1 MPESAATA
9 PSGKGV
15 LSRAIGIIVSPGA
28 TYREVLRNPS
38 PVGILLL
45 CCVVIAIATG
55 LPQFTERGRQTALDS
70 QVQAIERFTGKPV
83 TPEMYEQMEG
93 RAHYGAYG
101 AFIGVFIMMPV
112 MSLLITGVLWVVF
125 NAILGG
131 TAGFK
136 SVLTVVTHSQVIGAL
151 GAVAAAPIQYLQG
164 IQNMAGPF
172 NFGVLV
178 PMLDPG
184 SFLALFLGG
193 VSVFV
198 LWQLAV
204 CAIGLA
210 VLYSRNAGRVTAGLT
225 AVYLVIA
232 AVITAVISS
241 FMGGNR

>member
-1 MPESAATA
+1 MPDSVATA

-15 LSRAIGIIVSPGA
+15 LGRAIGIIVSPGA
-28 TYREVLRNPS
+28 TYKEVLLNPR

-45 CCVVIAIATG
+45 CCLVIAMAAG
-55 LPQFTERGRQTALDS
+55 LPQFTERGQQAALDMN
-70 QVQAIERFTGKPV
+70 VQNIERFTGRPV
-83 TPEMYEQMEG
+83 TAEMYTQME
-93 RAHYGAYG
+93 RQAAYG
-101 AFIGVFIMMPV
+101 GYFAFVGVFVMMPV
-112 MSLLITGVLWVVF
+112 MSLIFTGVLWVVF

-131 TAGFK
+131 TATFK
-136 SVLTVVTHSQVIGAL
+136 SVLTVITHSQVIGAL

-164 IQNMAGPF
+164 TQNMAGPF
-172 NFGVLV
+172 NFGVLL

-193 VSVFV
+193 ISVFV

-210 VLYSRNAGRVTAGLT
+210 VLYSRSAGRVTAGLT
-225 AVYLVIA
+225 ASYLVIA
-232 AVITAVISS
+232 AVVTGVISS

>member
-1 MPESAATA
+1 
-9 PSGKGV
+9 
-15 LSRAIGIIVSPGA
+15 
-28 TYREVLRNPS
+28 
-38 PVGILLL
+38 
-45 CCVVIAIATG
+45 
-55 LPQFTERGRQTALDS
+55 
-70 QVQAIERFTGKPV
+70 
-83 TPEMYEQMEG
+83 
-93 RAHYGAYG
+93 
-101 AFIGVFIMMPV
+101 MMPV

-198 LWQLAV
+198 LWFQV
-204 CAIGLA
+204 
-210 VLYSRNAGRVTAGLT
+210 
-225 AVYLVIA
+225 
-232 AVITAVISS
+232 SS
-241 FMGGNR
+241 PSGVPEGPTRQV